1 MYTLCSSPNY
11 ADYKPI
17 AVRTTCAYNVHARR
31 AHREMEAIMTWLYF
45 YPNTTAKHI
54 ESGTDFSIQY
64 KSKKI
69 QKADD
74 IEILPIGDGK
84 KWTNKELNTLKGD
97 LWLHMEADSRRS
109 KLRSLI
115 QDHFFGEKG
124 RVASVISGV
133 TKKNV
138 SARTIQSWLIDLDKP
153 SSRRC
158 PAWAIKALDD
168 YLADPKNK
176 SELDIIAQH
185 KPKDSQAPSNTHWK
199 EEVHDKSE
207 VNLASAEIEYERKT
221 LNKWKSVDFN
231 TLAIRMHELEIIFRA
246 RIKNLE
252 KENTIFKNALKN
264 CDNFDDFKK
273 AINKE
278 LDEKDALQSVI
289 DSTRLAIEQATQELS
304 NKEGLYE

>member
-1 MYTLCSSPNY
+1 
-11 ADYKPI
+11 
-17 AVRTTCAYNVHARR
+17 
-31 AHREMEAIMTWLYF
+31 MTWLYF
-45 YPNTTAKHI
+45 YPNTTAKHT

-69 QKADD
+69 QHADD
-74 IEILPIGDGK
+74 IEIFPMGDGK
-84 KWTNKELNTLKGD
+84 KWTHKELITLKDD

-115 QDHFFGEKG
+115 QDNFFGENSRIAG
-124 RVASVISGV
+124 VISDV

-176 SELDIIAQH
+176 NELEAIAQH
-185 KPKDSQAPSNTHWK
+185 KPKYSQAPSSTHW
-199 EEVHDKSE
+199 EEVYDKSE
-207 VNLASAEIEYERKT
+207 VNLATAEIEYERKT
-221 LNKWKSVDFN
+221 LNKWKTVDFN

-246 RIKNLE
+246 QIKNLE

-273 AINKE
+273 AINTE

-289 DSTRLAIEQATQELS
+289 DSTRQAIEHATQELS
-304 NKEGLYE
+304 NKKGLYE